1 MSYYINTD
9 SLAAEHEK
17 IINQQVYRVLTETLK
32 DERDTGVDND
42 FSNDM
47 QLISY

>member
-9 SLAAEHEK
+9 SLAAEHKK
-17 IINQQVYRVLTETLK
+17 IIKQQVDRVLAEKLK
-32 DERDTGVDND
+32 DDPDTGVDNG